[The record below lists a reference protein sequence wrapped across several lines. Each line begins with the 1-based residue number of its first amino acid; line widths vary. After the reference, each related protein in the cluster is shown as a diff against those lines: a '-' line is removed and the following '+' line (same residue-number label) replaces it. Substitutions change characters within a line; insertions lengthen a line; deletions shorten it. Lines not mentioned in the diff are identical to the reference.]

1 MNLHTR
7 MAMKQEVPDDV
18 QPEIAVAMAPRPAG
32 AWVEG
37 FDHTHSDSESYAI
50 EWVVSNS
57 QKWA

>member
-37 FDHTHSDSESYAI
+37 FDSEVPLR
-50 EWVVSNS
+50 EHHG
-57 QKWA
+57 